1 MRFNGLKSHL
11 RQMCIRDRYLH
22 WSVDFLEVQ

>member
-11 RQMCIRDRYLH
+11 RLQKLR
-22 WSVDFLEVQ
+22 FLDARGCFYWKLS